1 MQTLYIDN
9 DTTIAISN
17 LKDSSENVFL
27 GAATVKFQLKDI
39 DGENVG
45 TELTLQAVEGEDG
58 EYFAVLQSDFAD
70 LTADTQYLGEITVES
85 PTVVSGVNLDAKW
98 AIDFMAK
105 VRKFDG

>member
-45 TELTLQAVEGEDG
+45 TELTLPLVTDSTTGD
-58 EYFAVLQSDFAD
+58 YLAVLQSSFAS
-70 LTADTQYLGEITVES
+70 LTADTQYFGELTVDS
-85 PTVVSGVNLDAKW
+85 SGVDAKW
-98 AIDFMAK
+98 TIDFMAK

>member
-27 GAATVKFQLKDI
+27 STAEVKFQLKDI
-39 DGENVG
+39 DGANVG
-45 TELTLQAVEGEDG
+45 SELTLEAVEGEDG
-58 EYFAVLQSDFAD
+58 EYFAVLHSDFATVNEGAA
-70 LTADTQYLGEITVES
+70 LTADTQYFGELTVGS
-85 PTVVSGVNLDAKW
+85 SGLDAKW
-98 AIDFMAK
+98 TIDFMAK